1 MSYTMILLLCAI
13 IITIVVFVIVIVAM
27 VLLGKAITTLEEEM
41 TLFDGE
47 LNKLEE
53 TLLEKGIV
61 NLNDVVTIKE

>member
-1 MSYTMILLLCAI
+1 MILLLCAI
-13 IITIVVFVIVIVAM
+13 IIAIVVFVIVAM

-53 TLLEKGIV
+53 TLLEKGVV